1 VSSSGRREAGAGRR
15 ESTLVVKIGGRA
27 QSDPAL
33 PGALAAAWVAAPGSL
48 VVVHGGGDEVSAL
61 QRALGVTP
69 TFVGGRRVTS
79 TQDVELL
86 RMALSGSAN
95 KRLVSALVSRG
106 VSAVGLSGE
115 DAALLMAAPLDVERL
130 GCVGDPRR
138 VNVDLLR
145 HLLRGGFL
153 PVISPLSRSEAPS
166 AAAGA
171 RAGYPPEAGRSAA
184 GGERADGAC
193 EAGGD
198 PVALNVNGDDAAA
211 VIAAALDA
219 DELLL
224 VADVAGVLVDGC
236 VVPELAPV
244 GAGQLIARGVASGGM
259 VAKLEAAL
267 AALASGVARVRIG
280 DVNAIYDSTRGTVV
294 SREGVLSRSVA

>member
-1 VSSSGRREAGAGRR
+1 MNG
-15 ESTLVVKIGGRA
+15 STLVIKIGGRA

-33 PGALAAAWVAAPGSL
+33 AGAIAAAWAAAPGAL
-48 VVVHGGGDEVSAL
+48 VVVHGGGDEVSTL
-61 QRALGVTP
+61 QRALGSAP

-79 TQDVELL
+79 VEDIEVL

-106 VSAVGLSGE
+106 VLAVGVSGE
-115 DAALLMAAPLDVERL
+115 DAALLTAAPLDPERL

-138 VNVDLLR
+138 VNVALLQ
-145 HLLRGGFL
+145 HLLDGGYL
-153 PVISPLSRSEAPS
+153 PVVSPLSRGET
-166 AAAGA
+166 AAADA
-171 RAGYPPEAGRSAA
+171 
-184 GGERADGAC
+184 
-193 EAGGD
+193 
-198 PVALNVNGDDAAA
+198 VALNVNGDDAAA
-211 VIAAALDA
+211 VIAAALGA

-236 VVPELAPV
+236 IVPELAPV
-244 GAGQLIARGVASGGM
+244 GAGQLIANGAASGGM

-280 DVNAIYDSTRGTVV
+280 DVSAIHDSTRGTVV
-294 SREGVLSRSVA
+294 SRDAALSRSVA

>member
-1 VSSSGRREAGAGRR
+1 VSESGQRAAGGGRRDGLRDSARSARVIR
-15 ESTLVVKIGGRA
+15 VIKVGGRA

-33 PGALAAAWVAAPGSL
+33 AGALSAAWAAAPGSL

-86 RMALSGSAN
+86 RMALSGGAN

-115 DAALLMAAPLDVERL
+115 DAALLMAAPLDAERL

-153 PVISPLSRSEAPS
+153 PVISPLSRSEEPS
-166 AAAGA
+166 AAAAGA
-171 RAGYPPEAGRSAA
+171 S
-184 GGERADGAC
+184 

-198 PVALNVNGDDAAA
+198 SVVLNVNGDDAAA
-211 VIAAALDA
+211 VIAAALGA

-236 VVPELAPV
+236 VVPELTPV

>member
-1 VSSSGRREAGAGRR
+1 MNREGSRV
-15 ESTLVVKIGGRA
+15 LVVKIGGRA

-33 PGALAAAWVAAPGSL
+33 AGALAAAWAAAPGSL
-48 VVVHGGGDEVSAL
+48 VVVHGGGDEVTAL
-61 QRALGVTP
+61 QHAFGVTP
-69 TFVGGRRVTS
+69 VFVGGRRVTS
-79 TQDVELL
+79 PQDIELL

-106 VSAVGLSGE
+106 IPAVGISGE
-115 DAALLMAAPLDVERL
+115 DAAVLMAAPLDAERL

-138 VNVDLLR
+138 ANVGLLR
-145 HLLRGGFL
+145 HLLGGGFL
-153 PVISPLSRSEAPS
+153 PVISPLSRSEEPS
-166 AAAGA
+166 AAAGID
-171 RAGYPPEAGRSAA
+171 SI
-184 GGERADGAC
+184 
-193 EAGGD
+193 
-198 PVALNVNGDDAAA
+198 ALNVNGDDAAA
-211 VIAAALDA
+211 VLAAALEA

-236 VVPELAPV
+236 VVPELAPA

-294 SREGVLSRSVA
+294 SRAGVLSRSVA

>member
-1 VSSSGRREAGAGRR
+1 VKTGPRGEGRGSR
-15 ESTLVVKIGGRA
+15 TTPTVVKVGGRA
-27 QSDPAL
+27 QSDPGLA
-33 PGALAAAWVAAPGSL
+33 GALAAAWVAVPGSL

-61 QRALGVTP
+61 QRALGATP

-79 TQDVELL
+79 PEDIELL

-106 VSAVGLSGE
+106 VAAVGLSGE
-115 DAALLMAAPLDVERL
+115 DAGLLTAAPLDPDRL
-130 GCVGDPRR
+130 GCVGDPRQ
-138 VNVDLLR
+138 VNVAVLQ
-145 HLLRGGFL
+145 HLLAGGYL
-153 PVISPLSRSEAPS
+153 PVVSPLSRSEAPT
-166 AAAGA
+166 AVCA
-171 RAGYPPEAGRSAA
+171 
-184 GGERADGAC
+184 
-193 EAGGD
+193 
-198 PVALNVNGDDAAA
+198 ALNVNGDDAAA
-211 VIAAALDA
+211 TIAAALEA

-244 GAGQLIARGVASGGM
+244 AVGQLIAGGTANGGM

-280 DVNAIYDSTRGTVV
+280 DVSAIHDLARGTVV
-294 SREGVLSRSVA
+294 ARDAALSRSVA

>member
-1 VSSSGRREAGAGRR
+1 MTGARSVVRGAR
-15 ESTLVVKIGGRA
+15 ESISVIKIGGRA
-27 QSDPAL
+27 QSDHGLA
-33 PGALAAAWVAAPGSL
+33 GALAAAWAAASGSL

-61 QRALGVTP
+61 QQAFGVTP
-69 TFVGGRRVTS
+69 SFVGGRRVTS
-79 TQDVELL
+79 VQDIELL

-115 DAALLMAAPLDVERL
+115 DGALLAAAPLDPAQL

-138 VNVDLLR
+138 VNVALLR
-145 HLLRGGFL
+145 HLLDGGYL
-153 PVISPLSRSEAPS
+153 PVISPLSRSEP

-171 RAGYPPEAGRSAA
+171 VAA
-184 GGERADGAC
+184 S
-193 EAGGD
+193 
-198 PVALNVNGDDAAA
+198 VALNVNGDDAAA
-211 VIAAALDA
+211 TIAAALEA

-224 VADVAGVLVDGC
+224 VADVAGVLVDGSTIS
-236 VVPELAPV
+236 ELAPV
-244 GAGQLIARGVASGGM
+244 DAGQLLASGLASGGM

-280 DVNAIYDSTRGTVV
+280 DVAAIHDPTRGTIV
-294 SREGVLSRSVA
+294 SRDAALSRSVA